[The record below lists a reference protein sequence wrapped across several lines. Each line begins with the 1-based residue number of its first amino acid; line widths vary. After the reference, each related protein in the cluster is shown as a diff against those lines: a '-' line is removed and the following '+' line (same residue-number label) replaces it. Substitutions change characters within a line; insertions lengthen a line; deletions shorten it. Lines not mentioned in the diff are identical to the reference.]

1 MKEQLISFETAKLA
15 KEKGFNI
22 LQHSY
27 YFEDGEFKENSLKG
41 TNGYYGE
48 EYEFNLSE
56 FNENWNDKWLTKKT
70 GDRCFGCS
78 KQKGYLETFSAPTQS
93 LLQRWCRE
101 KHNKHIQI
109 TTDYYLDGINWNYQ
123 ILWPDE
129 TFFDEEGTYD
139 GGDVGNLAFE
149 HFDGTGM
156 YGDNGEY
163 NTYEKALEAG
173 LKHCLTLI

>member
-15 KEKGFNI
+15 KDKGFNI

-93 LLQRWCRE
+93 LLQKWLRE
-101 KHNKHIQI
+101 VHNIEIYVHKFKPNGAYPKG
-109 TTDYYLDGINWNYQ
+109 YYCVSRPLIHYSNEVKDWIFTN
-123 ILWPDE
+123 
-129 TFFDEEGTYD
+129 FK
-139 GGDVGNLAFE
+139 
-149 HFDGTGM
+149 
-156 YGDNGEY
+156 
-163 NTYEKALEAG
+163 TYEEALEVGLQEG
-173 LKHCLTLI
+173 LKLLSDEFY

>member
-15 KEKGFNI
+15 KEKDFNI

-93 LLQRWCRE
+93 LLQRWLRE
-101 KHNKHIQI
+101 VHNIHFEIKPIFDVKDNLKPYHISVI
-109 TTDYYLDGINWNYQ
+109 KNPSGKDFEYEIVGSLD
-123 ILWPDE
+123 
-129 TFFDEEGTYD
+129 
-139 GGDVGNLAFE
+139 
-149 HFDGTGM
+149 
-156 YGDNGEY
+156 
-163 NTYEKALEAG
+163 TYEEALEIG
-173 LKHCLTLI
+173 LYQALLLI